1 MTPQRPSENHLIS
14 VCFGEVPDEAAA
26 QDRLR
31 AFAADLAKAYRFW
44 EIIVVT
50 LTDQDDAPLLA
61 LVRDIPNLR
70 LIKARRGTEYY
81 RRRAISVAE
90 AIGDV
95 VVLASVQEIAALD
108 VLAMIDRAARDEVIV
123 VARQPR
129 VPLIDRVLSGP
140 IVAFGRWAGFHVGS
154 RDLQTIAFPRTPLN
168 QILAHPAKELALRFL
183 PRDNSLAQVPF
194 VAHGTPG
201 APRFL
206 RDFGRRVVLAQLLL
220 INLAP
225 RLLQSVT
232 MVSLMVAGLSLFYAF
247 YVFGVWLFKPDVAP
261 GWLTLSGM
269 MAAIGFMLGC
279 VSSGLC
285 LGMQYILSRVEQ
297 SRFDDVAA
305 EVNRVDLFGTVAR
318 DLNVETDSRPLD
330 GSAQQGP
337 Q

>member
-1 MTPQRPSENHLIS
+1 MTAKPMREDILVS
-14 VCFGEVPDEAAA
+14 VCFGEVSGRA
-26 QDRLR
+26 QDRDGLS
-31 AFAADLAKAYRFW
+31 AFAAKLAQVFRFW

-50 LTDQDDAPLLA
+50 LADEDQGLLD

-70 LIKARRGTEYY
+70 LIQARRGTEYY

-95 VVLASVQEIAALD
+95 VVLASVEELAALE
-108 VLAMIDRAARDEVIV
+108 VLAMVELAAREETIVVGRLQRAAFT
-123 VARQPR
+123 
-129 VPLIDRVLSGP
+129 DRVLSGP
-140 IVAFGRWAGFHVGS
+140 VVAFGRWAGFHVGA
-154 RDLQTIAFPRTPLN
+154 RDMQTIAFPRTLLN

-183 PRDNSLAQVPF
+183 PRDNGLSQKPYLA
-194 VAHGTPG
+194 H
-201 APRFL
+201 APAGRPRGL
-206 RDFGRRVVLAQLLL
+206 RDLGRRVVLAQLLL

-232 MVSLMVAGLSLFYAF
+232 MVSLMVAGLSLFYAV
-247 YVFGVWLFKPDVAP
+247 YVVGVWAFKPDVAP

-297 SRFDDVAA
+297 TRFDDVAA
-305 EVNRVDLFGTVAR
+305 EVNRVDLFAGVGR
-318 DLNVETDSRPLD
+318 ELNVETDSEPD
-330 GSAQQGP
+330 GQP
-337 Q
+337 PR